1 MPENPFNRW
10 SARERSARGFGSY
23 DCLGLA
29 SDIISELQTPLLSEF
44 GGRGARQMKVA
55 IIGTYRSRGSD
66 RVAKIGTDLG
76 GVDDADR

>member
-23 DCLGLA
+23 D
-29 SDIISELQTPLLSEF
+29 
-44 GGRGARQMKVA
+44 
-55 IIGTYRSRGSD
+55 SRGSD